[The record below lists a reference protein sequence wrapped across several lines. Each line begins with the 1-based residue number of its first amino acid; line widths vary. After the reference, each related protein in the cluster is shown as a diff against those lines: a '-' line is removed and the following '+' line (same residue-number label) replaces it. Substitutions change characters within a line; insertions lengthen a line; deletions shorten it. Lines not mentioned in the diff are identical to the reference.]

1 MAKAFSSYG
10 DLATAGWAWPPAL
23 MSVNGVVIVS
33 ASPEGSLNRRCSR
46 SQPATPARA
55 NNTAASSGKRK
66 HIQHPALRRG
76 RRQVTH
82 CIGPATV
89 GARIARVEIACH
101 HGAAPHRKIL
111 AYLPGGALRDRVPG
125 LEHAAIP
132 ARPRIHLHVRAQ
144 VRRSLDV
151 VSRSRLLVLA
161 QVLVRD
167 IDEAGLRR
175 VRSRLP
181 VLATTGVRTNVVH
194 HFADNWLLGLD
205 EAKSARGEI
214 HACRRVDVN
223 EWRRRQHLAGQPVE
237 YVEVAIAAGTGRDLA
252 RLAIDGEIEQQALID
267 RVVIKQIM
275 RTLLVKPARLTG
287 IGLTS

>member
-101 HGAAPHRKIL
+101 HGAGPTAN
-111 AYLPGGALRDRVPG
+111 AGEDGDVLP
-125 LEHAAIP
+125 AI
-132 ARPRIHLHVRAQ
+132 
-144 VRRSLDV
+144 
-151 VSRSRLLVLA
+151 
-161 QVLVRD
+161 
-167 IDEAGLRR
+167 
-175 VRSRLP
+175 
-181 VLATTGVRTNVVH
+181 RT
-194 HFADNWLLGLD
+194 
-205 EAKSARGEI
+205 
-214 HACRRVDVN
+214 
-223 EWRRRQHLAGQPVE
+223 
-237 YVEVAIAAGTGRDLA
+237 AIRH
-252 RLAIDGEIEQQALID
+252 RLADDSRG
-267 RVVIKQIM
+267 R
-275 RTLLVKPARLTG
+275 LVAPE
-287 IGLTS
+287 

>member
-1 MAKAFSSYG
+1 
-10 DLATAGWAWPPAL
+10 
-23 MSVNGVVIVS
+23 
-33 ASPEGSLNRRCSR
+33 
-46 SQPATPARA
+46 
-55 NNTAASSGKRK
+55 
-66 HIQHPALRRG
+66 
-76 RRQVTH
+76 
-82 CIGPATV
+82 
-89 GARIARVEIACH
+89 
-101 HGAAPHRKIL
+101 
-111 AYLPGGALRDRVPG
+111 
-125 LEHAAIP
+125 
-132 ARPRIHLHVRAQ
+132 
-144 VRRSLDV
+144 
-151 VSRSRLLVLA
+151 
-161 QVLVRD
+161 
-167 IDEAGLRR
+167 
-175 VRSRLP
+175 LP

-287 IGLTS
+287 IGVTSKDAGGPFVIARTLRRVPGARVRSAIDKEIGF